1 MGQRQ
6 KQPTL
11 TAILVTLGILLAV
24 CCGIAFLIRGLVLR
38 VVAPAGGDVLQITVV
53 YSPEKEAW
61 FVPLVREYNERD
73 VQVRGR
79 QVEVVATAMDSGE
92 ALAAIVGGEQP
103 TVWSPAST
111 LWVPLLNRRWQ
122 ERSGA
127 AEPLAIYPEPLVV
140 SPLVIAMWEDQARAM
155 GYPTRAIGWQE
166 IISATLDPRGWGAYG
181 HLAWGSFL
189 LGHTNPYFSNSGL
202 LSVAAEGYAAAG
214 KVRDL
219 TPADLARPA
228 TRTYVQEIERAIIH
242 YGESSEYFA
251 RQMAANGPSYAS
263 AAVLEENTVVRFNR
277 GDYGTPP
284 QRLVAIYPKEGTFWS
299 DHPYVI
305 LRGEWVSPEQ
315 QAAALSFRDF
325 LLARPAQEKALEQGF
340 RPADTSIS
348 LANSLIGPALGVDP
362 FQPQTVLEVPSAETI
377 DALLQAWQAVRK
389 RVNVLLVVDISG
401 SMEDEQKLPAVQDGL
416 VLFLQQLVD
425 DDRVGILTFND
436 QITTLSDMT
445 TLGPKRDQVV
455 ELIYGLSAGYKT
467 RLRDVA
473 QKAVET
479 VSAAYDPE
487 RINAVVLM
495 TDGLDTDSRRVPDDA
510 ALLRALEA
518 AARSDRPVRV
528 FTIAYG
534 SDADKSLLERV
545 AKATGGRMVE
555 GTPENIIRIYEILSS
570 YF

>member
-1 MGQRQ
+1 VGQRQ

-11 TAILVTLGILLAV
+11 TAILVTVGILLAI
-24 CCGIAFLIRGLVLR
+24 CCGIGFLIRSLVLR
-38 VVAPAGGDVLQITVV
+38 VTTPSSTLQITVI

-61 FVPLVREYNERD
+61 FTPLVKEFNDRG
-73 VQVRGR
+73 VQVRGK
-79 QVEVVATAMDSGE
+79 QVEVVAKAMDSGE
-92 ALAAIVGGEQP
+92 ALEAIVGGEQP
-103 TVWSPAST
+103 VVWSPAST
-111 LWVPLLNRRWQ
+111 LWVPLLNQRWQ
-122 ERSGA
+122 EKTGST
-127 AEPLAIYPEPLVV
+127 EPLAIYPEPLVV

-155 GYPTRAIGWQE
+155 GYPERSIGWQE

-181 HLAWGSFL
+181 HPEWGAFK

-219 TPADLARPA
+219 TSQDLARPE

-251 RQMAANGPSYAS
+251 QQMAQRGPDYAS
-263 AAVLEENTVVRFNR
+263 AAVLEEQTVVRLNS
-277 GDYGTPP
+277 GAYGKPP

-299 DHPYVI
+299 DHPYVV
-305 LRGEWVSPEQ
+305 LRGDWVTADE
-315 QAAALSFRDF
+315 QAAALALRDF
-325 LLARPAQEKALEQGF
+325 LLSRPAQEKALEEGF

-348 LANSLIGPALGVDP
+348 LANSLIGPAAGVDP
-362 FQPQTVLEVPSAETI
+362 FQPQTVLEVPSADTLE
-377 DALLQAWQAVRK
+377 ALLQTWQAVRK

-401 SMEDEQKLPAVQDGL
+401 SMEDEKKLPAVQDGL
-416 VLFLQQLVD
+416 VLFLNQLVT

-436 QITTLSDMT
+436 QITSLTDLT
-445 TLGPKRDQVV
+445 PLGPKRDQVV
-455 ELIYGLSAGYKT
+455 QQIYALSAGYKT
-467 RLRDVA
+467 KLRDVTLE
-473 QKAVET
+473 AVEEMT
-479 VSAAYDPE
+479 AAYDPA

-495 TDGLDTDSRRVPDDA
+495 TDGIDTDSQRVRDDGT
-510 ALLRALEA
+510 LLRELERVA
-518 AARSDRPVRV
+518 QSDRPVRI

-534 SDADKSLLERV
+534 DDADKNLLERI
-545 AKATGGRMVE
+545 AEATEGRMVE